1 MTNAVANFEPFIIY
15 RCIVGSRAYGLA
27 TDDSDH
33 DRRGFYLP
41 PAELHWSLDGVPEQ
55 IERPETEEC
64 YWEFEKYLRLA
75 LQGNPNII
83 ECLYTPLVE
92 HAAPLAQEVRA
103 ARRAFLSRRSIGAFR
118 GYAED
123 QFRRLANRLART
135 GEVKWKHAM
144 HLLRLL
150 LSGIHLA
157 RTGDLC
163 IDVGPHRGRLLEIRD
178 GGRPWGEVEEWRLA
192 LEREFD
198 EAFAASPLPETP
210 DRAVAERLLLKARRM
225 AAGCSVGSAHQASAA
240 AQRTGGGLSPPY
252 VAVAPAQ
259 PPALTSGEQSQTAL
273 AGIDPAA
280 AGVLRGIVAPIAGS
294 LLFATISGAH
304 LYGFPSPDSDYDL
317 RGVHVL
323 GLREVVGL
331 DVEDETRERS
341 WVVDGIELDLVTHD
355 VRKFVLLML
364 KRNGYV
370 LEQLLSPLVVHT
382 TPEHAELRE
391 LARGCITRNH
401 AHHYLGFARTQW
413 SLFEKDR
420 RVKPLL
426 YTFRVLLTGIHL
438 MRTGEVEANLVRLNG
453 EFRLAYL
460 DELIARKTQG
470 SEDEELDA
478 PAIDFHRGE
487 VERLTREL
495 EAARGVSR
503 LPEAP
508 GARRELDEFV
518 AGIRL
523 RGVNRDSGQG

>member
-1 MTNAVANFEPFIIY
+1 MTPSTSLRPFIIY

-41 PAELHWSLDGVPEQ
+41 PAELHWSLDGAAEQ

-64 YWEFEKYLRLA
+64 YWEFEKFLRLA

-92 HAAPLAQEVRA
+92 HATPLAQEVRA
-103 ARRAFLSRRSIGAFR
+103 ERRAFLSRRSIGAFR

-157 RTGDLC
+157 RTGDLR
-163 IDVGPHRGRLLEIRD
+163 IDVGPHRERLLAIRD

-198 EAFAASPLPETP
+198 EAFATSPLPDTP
-210 DRAVAERLLLKARRM
+210 DRSVAERLLLKARRM
-225 AAGCSVGSAHQASAA
+225 AADCWKGSSSSSPHCAQSAA
-240 AQRTGGGLSPPY
+240 DSASLPRQAAATAAPVQTAATESPF
-252 VAVAPAQ
+252 AR
-259 PPALTSGEQSQTAL
+259 PPAAL
-273 AGIDPAA
+273 PGIEPAA
-280 AGVLRGIVAPIAGS
+280 SQVLRSVVAPIADS

-323 GLREVVGL
+323 GLRDVVGL

-341 WVVDGIELDLVTHD
+341 WVVDGVELDLVTHD

-391 LARGCITRNH
+391 LARGCVTRNH

-453 EFRLAYL
+453 EFRLGYL
-460 DELIARKTQG
+460 DELIARKTTG
-470 SEDEELDA
+470 TEDGELDA

-495 EAARGVSR
+495 EAARDASQ

-508 GARRELDEFV
+508 GARRELDDLV
-518 AGIRL
+518 ARV
-523 RGVNRDSGQG
+523 RFRRSD

>member
-1 MTNAVANFEPFIIY
+1 MTSFANLQPFVIY
-15 RCIVGSRAYGLA
+15 RCVVGSRAYGLA

-33 DRRGFYLP
+33 DRRGFFLP
-41 PAELHWSLDGVPEQ
+41 PAEMHWSLDGAAEQ

-64 YWEFEKYLRLA
+64 YWEFEKFLRLA

-92 HAAPLAQEVRA
+92 HATPLAQEVRA
-103 ARRAFLSRRSIGAFR
+103 ERRAFLSKRSIGAFR

-210 DRAVAERLLLKARRM
+210 DRTVAEGLLLKARRM
-225 AAGCSVGSAHQASAA
+225 AAGCSAGTHHPPVASRAADAQKRTDAVQCPPRDSAA
-240 AQRTGGGLSPPY
+240 R
-252 VAVAPAQ
+252 APGKMSK
-259 PPALTSGEQSQTAL
+259 TTDEI
-273 AGIDPAA
+273 AGIDSAA
-280 AGVLRGIVAPIAGS
+280 AGVLRSVVAPIADS

-304 LYGFPSPDSDYDL
+304 LYGFPSADSDYDL

-341 WVVDGIELDLVTHD
+341 WVVDGVELDLVTHD

-370 LEQLLSPLVVHT
+370 LEQLLSPLVVLT
-382 TPEHAELRE
+382 TPEHAEVRE

-453 EFRLAYL
+453 EFRLTYL

-470 SEDEELDA
+470 TEDGELDA
-478 PAIDFHRGE
+478 PAMDFHRGE
-487 VERLTREL
+487 IERLTREL
-495 EAARGVSR
+495 EAAREASR

-508 GARRELDEFV
+508 GVRRELDDFV
-518 AGIRL
+518 ARIRL
-523 RGVNRDSGQG
+523 RGVNRRSVQG